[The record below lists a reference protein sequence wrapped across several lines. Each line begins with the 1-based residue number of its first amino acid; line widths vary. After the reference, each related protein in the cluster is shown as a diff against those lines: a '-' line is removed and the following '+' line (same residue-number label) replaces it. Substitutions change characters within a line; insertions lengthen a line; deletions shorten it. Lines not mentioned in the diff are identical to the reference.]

1 MGAGTR
7 RKILGRWR
15 MALECVSVCVCV
27 CVCVRRDLRLV
38 PAASSAEKHI
48 RLICYET
55 EKEMEKGSSKNRA
68 RAEART
74 QHKRT
79 GRVMASEGPAMETD
93 PAIESSRETVST
105 LTDSLAALEVHE
117 LENPVSSYDK
127 QTRPME
133 TVPVTEAF
141 RDDLKR
147 PFQPDGNPRPTAS

>member
-1 MGAGTR
+1 
-7 RKILGRWR
+7 
-15 MALECVSVCVCV
+15 
-27 CVCVRRDLRLV
+27 
-38 PAASSAEKHI
+38 
-48 RLICYET
+48 
-55 EKEMEKGSSKNRA
+55 
-68 RAEART
+68 
-74 QHKRT
+74 
-79 GRVMASEGPAMETD
+79 MASEGPAMETD